1 MVRKQLTYLSP
12 ANPTPVI
19 VPQISRSPK
28 SWSDCF
34 TQTRKLCG
42 RTTASLIPPDRKSSA
57 FNIMLTGHPS
67 SKHNAPIVGQRDRI
81 YSVGQK
87 QAKRKNTGASTYWRD
102 NSRWNNG
109 PCTRMFLAG
118 LKRKKLFQ
126 RAATLNIL
134 SAFEVMHNDILWF
147 LARGRG
153 LSSKTPFTYQEL

>member
-19 VPQISRSPK
+19 VPHISRSPK

-42 RTTASLIPPDRKSSA
+42 RTTASLIPPDRKGSA

-67 SKHNAPIVGQRDRI
+67 SKHNATIVGQRDRI

>member
-19 VPQISRSPK
+19 VSQISRSPK

-42 RTTASLIPPDRKSSA
+42 RTTASLIPPDRKGSA

-67 SKHNAPIVGQRDRI
+67 SKHNATIVGQRDRI

>member
-12 ANPTPVI
+12 AYPTPVI

-42 RTTASLIPPDRKSSA
+42 RTTASLIPPDRKGSA
-57 FNIMLTGHPS
+57 FNTMLTGRPS
-67 SKHNAPIVGQRDRI
+67 SKQNAETVGQK
-81 YSVGQK
+81 K
-87 QAKRKNTGASTYWRD
+87 QAKRKNTGASTHWRD
-102 NSRWNNG
+102 DSHWNNG